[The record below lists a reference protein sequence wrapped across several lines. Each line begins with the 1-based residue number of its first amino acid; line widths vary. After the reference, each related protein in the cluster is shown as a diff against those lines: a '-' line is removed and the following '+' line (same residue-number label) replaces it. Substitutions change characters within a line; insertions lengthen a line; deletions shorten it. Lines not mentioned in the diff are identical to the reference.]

1 MESITTMIQES
12 PVSQPRKPEWRVS
25 KMGYRFDF
33 NSDSWQLD
41 GSHTINFRR
50 MRVLNET
57 TQEGLRKTLCR
68 YAEELLAG
76 TTDGVFAYFNMYCD
90 HTGEKSINVKGLT
103 KWRSTLTPE
112 TEYWL
117 GSLKAFL
124 LAWNEW
130 GYPGVGNEVAEY
142 LDEQTLKGMVK
153 GKAVRKA
160 CPYSGPLTQIELGAL
175 LNWAA
180 NSFVFGAIDLTQY
193 AYFLTVA
200 FTGRRAVQI
209 RSLRAKDLIHRVDA
223 KGHDY
228 IVKFPRVKQRG
239 VGFREAFRSLSVNED
254 LYLVLKNQAEASQ
267 SYVEKHLGKNLAP
280 EVRGEIPLFL
290 DEARVCE
297 LQDIDHLVTCLEKT
311 PDYLHMTLK
320 DSMKVL
326 RDVAVR
332 NTARSERTGEFIN
345 FTSRRF
351 RYTKGTNLA
360 KRGITG
366 VVLAMALDHSDT
378 QNIDVYTANT
388 EEMAERIDEI
398 MSPVLAPL
406 AQAFAGKLI
415 ASERDALRANDPHSR
430 VRNEKSNIVGN
441 CGTHAFCASGFRACY
456 TCLNFQAWRDA
467 PHEEVLE
474 ELLVERKR
482 QEDWG
487 VSPNVIQ
494 STDLLVLAVQ
504 QVILMCNQAKSVD
517 GVGVEVG

>member
-1 MESITTMIQES
+1 
-12 PVSQPRKPEWRVS
+12 
-25 KMGYRFDF
+25 
-33 NSDSWQLD
+33 
-41 GSHTINFRR
+41 
-50 MRVLNET
+50 
-57 TQEGLRKTLCR
+57 
-68 YAEELLAG
+68 
-76 TTDGVFAYFNMYCD
+76 
-90 HTGEKSINVKGLT
+90 
-103 KWRSTLTPE
+103 
-112 TEYWL
+112 
-117 GSLKAFL
+117 
-124 LAWNEW
+124 
-130 GYPGVGNEVAEY
+130 
-142 LDEQTLKGMVK
+142 
-153 GKAVRKA
+153 
-160 CPYSGPLTQIELGAL
+160 
-175 LNWAA
+175 
-180 NSFVFGAIDLTQY
+180 
-193 AYFLTVA
+193 
-200 FTGRRAVQI
+200 
-209 RSLRAKDLIHRVDA
+209 
-223 KGHDY
+223 
-228 IVKFPRVKQRG
+228 

>member
-1 MESITTMIQES
+1 MQSITNMTQEL
-12 PVSQPRKPEWRVS
+12 PVELSKKPDWRIS

-50 MRVLNET
+50 MRELNEA
-57 TQEGLRKTLCR
+57 TQKGLRKALCR
-68 YAEELLAG
+68 YAEELSAG
-76 TTDGVFAYFNMYCD
+76 TTDNAFAYVNMYCD
-90 HTGEKSINVKGLT
+90 HTGEKSISVKGMT
-103 KWRSTLTPE
+103 KWRSTLTSE
-112 TEYWL
+112 TEYWM
-117 GSLKAFL
+117 GALKAFL

-130 GYPGVGNEVAEY
+130 GYSGVDNDVAEY
-142 LDEQTLKGMVK
+142 LEEQTLKGMVK

-160 CPYSGPLTQIELGAL
+160 CPYSGPLTLIEQGAL

-180 NSFVFGAIDLTQY
+180 NAFVNKTIDLSQY
-193 AYFLTVA
+193 SYFLTVA

-209 RSLRAKDLIHRVDA
+209 RSLRAVDLGS
-223 KGHDY
+223 KGRDY

-254 LYLVLKNQAEASQ
+254 LYWVLKNQAEASQ
-267 SYVEKHLGKNLAP
+267 VYVENLLGKNLP
-280 EVRGEIPLFL
+280 PDVRREIPLFL
-290 DEARVCE
+290 DEGRVNE
-297 LQDIDHLVTCLEKT
+297 VLDINHLVTCLTET
-311 PDYLHMTLK
+311 PDYLHITHSG
-320 DSMKVL
+320 SMRIL

-360 KRGITG
+360 RRGITG
-366 VVLAMALDHSDT
+366 VVLAMALDQSDT

-441 CGTHAFCASGFRACY
+441 CGTHAFCASGYRACY

-482 QEDWG
+482 QEELG

-504 QVILMCNQAKSVD
+504 QVILMCNQAKSADGMEVD
-517 GVGVEVG
+517 VG